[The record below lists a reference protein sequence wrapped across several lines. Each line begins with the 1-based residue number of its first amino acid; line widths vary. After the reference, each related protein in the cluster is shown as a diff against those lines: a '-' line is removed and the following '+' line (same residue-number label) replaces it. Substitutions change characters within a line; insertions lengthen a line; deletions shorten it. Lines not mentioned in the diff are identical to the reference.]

1 MLKLSV
7 NDCLIRN
14 GFLKDCKKIYKGEEA
29 MSVITEKLKLL
40 PDKPGCYIM
49 LDKDGEVIY
58 VGKAKVLK
66 NRVRQ
71 YFQNGPKN
79 EKTMMLVSNIADFS
93 YVITNTEI
101 DALSLENNLI
111 KRYKP
116 KYNIL
121 LKDDKQYP
129 FLRIDLKEDFPTFTI
144 VRKIRKDGA
153 KYFGPFMGGVPV
165 ADVLEIIYA
174 CYNIRRCTSSLDRNK
189 PKKECLNYHIKRCLG
204 PCAGHCSYEEYRER
218 VFQAIDFLNGNDN
231 SAEKILSR
239 KMMAFS
245 DNEEYELAM
254 SCRDKLRMLNRIKQR
269 RITSLNR
276 FINADIIGITGN
288 GIYQVITVLV
298 TRSGRMQGAKYFT
311 LETGMETDED
321 ALSSFIMQYYRQE
334 TGIPDEIILNVE
346 CKDAP
351 MLEKIL
357 RVEVGKL
364 VTISTPKQG
373 ERRELALMAEKN
385 AAEYLEKSVDKIKH
399 KDDMTVVACE
409 RLKEIL
415 KLKEYPKRME
425 CYDISHISGTDKVGS
440 MVVFTDG
447 VPDRNN
453 YRRFKIKTV
462 EGNNDFACLQEVL
475 KRRLDKLGTSEEEHF
490 ARPNL
495 IIIDGGKGQLSAIK
509 EVFDERGC
517 TIDLISLA
525 KREEEIY
532 TVTDEYPIVLDKKD
546 YVLKLLQ
553 RIRDEAHR
561 FAITYH
567 RSIRSK
573 RMLSSALD
581 SIEGIGEKR
590 RKLLIKKFGT
600 VEEIKKATVEE
611 LTQVESIGLKQAQN
625 IKKYFEEES

>member
-1 MLKLSV
+1 M
-7 NDCLIRN
+7 
-14 GFLKDCKKIYKGEEA
+14 G
-29 MSVITEKLKLL
+29 VIEDKLKLL

-49 LDKDGEVIY
+49 LDGRGDVIY

-71 YFQNGPKN
+71 YFFNTEKN
-79 EKTMMLVSNIADFS
+79 AKTRQLVAHIADFS
-93 YVITNTEI
+93 YVITATEL

-129 FLRIDLKEDFPTFTI
+129 YLRVDLKEDFPCFTV

-153 KYFGPFMGGVPV
+153 KYFGPFMGGVSV
-165 ADVLEIIYA
+165 NDVLEIIYT
-174 CYNIRRCTSSLDRNK
+174 CYNLRRCSGRMEKGNK
-189 PKKECLNYHIKRCLG
+189 KKECLNYHIKRCLA
-204 PCAGHCSYEEYRER
+204 PCAGYCSYESYREK
-218 VFQAIDFLNGNDN
+218 VYQAIDFLNGNDN
-231 SAEKILSR
+231 QPEKLLAEKMYRYS
-239 KMMAFS
+239 AA
-245 DNEEYELAM
+245 EEYELAM
-254 SCRDKLRMLNRIKQR
+254 SCRDKLRMLTKIKQK

-276 FINADIIGITGN
+276 FINADIIGIVSN

-311 LETGMETDED
+311 LECGVETPEET
-321 ALSSFIMQYYRQE
+321 LSGFIMQYYKEE
-334 TGIPDEIILNVE
+334 TGVPDEIILNLE
-346 CKDAP
+346 CADSP
-351 MLEKIL
+351 MMEQIL
-357 RVEVGKL
+357 RAQAGKL
-364 VTISTPKQG
+364 VSISTPKQG
-373 ERRELALMAEKN
+373 SRRDLALMAEQN
-385 AAEYLEKSVDKIKH
+385 SAEYLEKTVDKIKH
-399 KDDMTVVACE
+399 KDDMTVVACD

-415 KLKEYPKRME
+415 KLKAYPKRME

-440 MVVFTDG
+440 MVVFKDG
-447 VPDRNN
+447 EPDRNS

-462 EGNNDFACLQEVL
+462 EGSNDFACLQEVL
-475 KRRLDKLGTSEEEHF
+475 RRRLAKLGTEEEEHF
-490 ARPNL
+490 ARPDL

-509 EVFDERGC
+509 AVFEEFNCD
-517 TIDLISLA
+517 IDLVSLA

-532 TVTDEYPIVLDKKD
+532 TLYDDYPIALDHKD
-546 YVLKLLQ
+546 YVLKLMQ

-567 RSIRSK
+567 RTIRTK

-581 SIEGIGEKR
+581 TIDGIGEKR

-600 VEEIKKATVEE
+600 VEEIKRASVEE
-611 LTQVESIGLKQAQN
+611 LMQVESIGLKQAQT
-625 IKKYFEEES
+625 IKSYFEEND

>member
-1 MLKLSV
+1 
-7 NDCLIRN
+7 
-14 GFLKDCKKIYKGEEA
+14 

-79 EKTMMLVSNIADFS
+79 EKTTMLVSNIADFS

-129 FLRIDLKEDFPTFTI
+129 YLRIDLKEDFPTFSI

-174 CYNIRRCTSSLDRNK
+174 CYNLRRCTSSLDRTK

-204 PCAGHCSYEEYRER
+204 PCAGYCSYEDYREK

-231 SAEKILSR
+231 SAEKILAR

-254 SCRDKLRMLNRIKQR
+254 SCRDKLRMLNKIKQR

-288 GIYQVITVLV
+288 GIYQVVTVLV

-321 ALSSFIMQYYRQE
+321 ALSSFIMQYYKQE
-334 TGIPDEIILNVE
+334 TGPGRDYSQHR
-346 CKDAP
+346 
-351 MLEKIL
+351 M
-357 RVEVGKL
+357 
-364 VTISTPKQG
+364 QG
-373 ERRELALMAEKN
+373 RAHARKN
-385 AAEYLEKSVDKIKH
+385 TSGGSRQTGDHFHTE
-399 KDDMTVVACE
+399 TG
-409 RLKEIL
+409 RT
-415 KLKEYPKRME
+415 KRT
-425 CYDISHISGTDKVGS
+425 CPYG
-440 MVVFTDG
+440 
-447 VPDRNN
+447 R
-453 YRRFKIKTV
+453 
-462 EGNNDFACLQEVL
+462 
-475 KRRLDKLGTSEEEHF
+475 
-490 ARPNL
+490 
-495 IIIDGGKGQLSAIK
+495 
-509 EVFDERGC
+509 
-517 TIDLISLA
+517 
-525 KREEEIY
+525 
-532 TVTDEYPIVLDKKD
+532 
-546 YVLKLLQ
+546 
-553 RIRDEAHR
+553 
-561 FAITYH
+561 
-567 RSIRSK
+567 
-573 RMLSSALD
+573 
-581 SIEGIGEKR
+581 EKR
-590 RKLLIKKFGT
+590 RG
-600 VEEIKKATVEE
+600 V
-611 LTQVESIGLKQAQN
+611 S
-625 IKKYFEEES
+625 